1 MFQPN
6 QTNYLEEKLIQS
18 TMGCIQSREAASI
31 VEIRRKRKSVRER
44 ISGFISKRRR
54 RVRENSEQ
62 ALVEPPPPPAS
73 AIPPPPPPP
82 PPSAIPPECDTD
94 SLGEEVDELTF
105 VVRTRDDDEY
115 SYSLRC
121 EETPV
126 PMDSY
131 SDVSV
136 TEMID
141 MMDRSRSR
149 AQKQPSL
156 TSVSDDVSD
165 DESDHTLQS
174 VSVNSGFST
183 ATWTA
188 RGNVPSVNSSF
199 EDGSICRPHIATPVP
214 QYAESREDFQNIY
227 YRVATP
233 HRLKPSYAGMSI
245 EMSLPGSVQEDIP
258 EEPPKA
264 EARVAEIRSKVIELA
279 KKSASNFSATLSS
292 QETAKKRN
300 TGIASEGNVCDS
312 GMASGSGT
320 PSTSYADTPKEALGA
335 VGGISSP
342 SPPPPPKMFGRS
354 KQDTAKEMEKVLLE
368 AENKPAYRPTYVI
381 DTRDLNVRPSAA
393 RGARAAVEDDPST
406 SGALAY
412 SQLRTRV
419 KKFNKSVDKL
429 METDLQ
435 QSQPSEKP
443 YNISKRPKAARGVRS
458 IGTSDS
464 NEATAEPPQRS
475 YTLRPQLT
483 VPRLRLPE
491 QDALDKFIQ
500 YQEAKEERRNR
511 ESDGRWRPE
520 RDRGGTRPDSIDQR
534 NLSGGMNLRH
544 QDGDMRRPERG
555 GVPGRSD
562 VPSQR
567 PSPATIAMRIKRV
580 EYLARPAR
588 VKEPRRPSRDN
599 EVNRP
604 SMEYEQKRLDRDR
617 DKKRR
622 DRDRGYD

>member
-62 ALVEPPPPPAS
+62 APVEPPPPPAS
-73 AIPPPPPPP
+73 SIPPPPPPP
-82 PPSAIPPECDTD
+82 PPSAIPPEYDTD

-156 TSVSDDVSD
+156 TSVSD

-312 GMASGSGT
+312 GMARGSGN

-335 VGGISSP
+335 VGGIPSP
-342 SPPPPPKMFGRS
+342 SPPPPKMFGRS

-483 VPRLRLPE
+483 VPSKMPSTSS
-491 QDALDKFIQ
+491 FST
-500 YQEAKEERRNR
+500 RR
-511 ESDGRWRPE
+511 
-520 RDRGGTRPDSIDQR
+520 
-534 NLSGGMNLRH
+534 
-544 QDGDMRRPERG
+544 
-555 GVPGRSD
+555 
-562 VPSQR
+562 
-567 PSPATIAMRIKRV
+567 
-580 EYLARPAR
+580 
-588 VKEPRRPSRDN
+588 
-599 EVNRP
+599 
-604 SMEYEQKRLDRDR
+604 QKRSEETERATVAGAQ
-617 DKKRR
+617 
-622 DRDRGYD
+622 RGTEGELAQTALIRGTSAGE